1 MAPVHI
7 ASADGRLDVTFE
19 PEGRKGVK
27 HQLGLFAIDY
37 FQMYGRYSGVVL
49 GADRGHRIDGVHGV
63 CETMRARL

>member
-1 MAPVHI
+1 VT
-7 ASADGRLDVTFE
+7 SKDGRLDVTFE

-37 FQMYGRYSGVVL
+37 FQMYGHYRGIIR
-49 GADRGHRIDGVHGV
+49 GADGDHAIDGVHGV